1 MTKGDKLRNMTNEEL
16 AQGPLA
22 GECGF
27 CSVKDIGSCEVV
39 LASECIENIIK
50 YLESEDEE

>member
-1 MTKGDKLRNMTNEEL
+1 MTRGDRIRSMTNEEL
-16 AQGPLA
+16 AKGPLA

-39 LASECIENIIK
+39 FSSGCVENIVK
-50 YLESEDEE
+50 FLEGEDGE